1 MSALGVTFGQ
11 YKAKY
16 PANKVGVTMKKYK
29 YQVTGKTDHEIWVC
43 DACKKAN
50 NDLILKGKWKLI
62 DRCSD
67 CAIQCDVCTGNIV
80 AGGKS

>member
-1 MSALGVTFGQ
+1 
-11 YKAKY
+11 
-16 PANKVGVTMKKYK
+16 MKRHK
-29 YQVTGKTDHEIWVC
+29 YQVSGITDHEIWVC

-67 CAIQCDVCTGNIV
+67 GDVQCDICDRNT
-80 AGGKS
+80 AADSKP

>member
-1 MSALGVTFGQ
+1 
-11 YKAKY
+11 
-16 PANKVGVTMKKYK
+16 MKRHK
-29 YQVTGKTDHEIWVC
+29 YQVVGKTDHEIWVC

-67 CAIQCDVCTGNIV
+67 GAVQCDVCSGNTA
-80 AGGKS
+80 AGK